1 MPITR
6 LSNIDQFRYI
16 CGNVSPDINI
26 KVRACDFSVN
36 TKSAF
41 LQCDEFMQISITALG
56 GNEEKGKQQKK
67 DRKECITP
75 FLI

>member
-41 LQCDEFMQISITALG
+41 VKNDA
-56 GNEEKGKQQKK
+56 
-67 DRKECITP
+67 
-75 FLI
+75 

>member
-26 KVRACDFSVN
+26 KIRACDFSVN

-41 LQCDEFMQISITALG
+41 LQCDGYTKIYTLTRRKFPKFYRALS
-56 GNEEKGKQQKK
+56 NFLQFKG
-67 DRKECITP
+67 
-75 FLI
+75 